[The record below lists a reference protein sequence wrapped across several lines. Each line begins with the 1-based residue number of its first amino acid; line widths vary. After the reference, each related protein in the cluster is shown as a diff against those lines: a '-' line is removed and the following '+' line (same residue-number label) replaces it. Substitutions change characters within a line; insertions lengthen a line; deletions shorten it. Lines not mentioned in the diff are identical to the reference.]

1 MPRILRPPPRALPQA
16 TAPTLRHRIDPEPL
30 MGWHGHLQLD
40 YRRAAS
46 RTVLQD
52 RHDGPLRVLQ
62 SLYPEGPGVCHNVL
76 VHPPGGLVGGDTL
89 ALDATLAPHT
99 HALVTTAG
107 ATRFYR
113 SLGPAAT
120 QTVRAKVEGDA
131 RLEWLPLETIA
142 FNGCNAESALRFDL
156 DRGAEMI
163 GWDVLALG
171 LPASEQPFERGTY
184 RQSIELPGRWLERG
198 VIDAAD
204 RRLLDSPLGFAGRR
218 TLGVLWFAAGDALA
232 DARRELLLEAAR
244 ELAAAH
250 PLARTAG
257 VTAVQPEVVV
267 MRVLAPAVEPAIA
280 LMTAVWQA
288 WRRAAWSISSTVP
301 RVWRT

>member
-1 MPRILRPPPRALPQA
+1 
-16 TAPTLRHRIDPEPL
+16 

-62 SLYPEGPGVCHNVL
+62 SLYPEGPGICHNVL

-120 QTVRAKVEGDA
+120 QTVRAKVEAGA

-142 FNGCNAESALRFDL
+142 FNGCNAESALRFEL
-156 DRGAEMI
+156 DSGAEMI

-171 LPASEQPFERGTY
+171 LPASEQPFERGIY

-198 VIDAAD
+198 AIDGAD

-218 TLGVLWFAAGDALA
+218 TLGVLWFAAGHALA
-232 DARRELLLEAAR
+232 DAQREALLEGAR
-244 ELAAAH
+244 EIAAAH

-257 VTAVQPEVVV
+257 VTAVRPEIVV
-267 MRVLAPAVEPAIA
+267 MRVLASAVEPAIA
-280 LMTAVWQA
+280 LLTAVWQA
-288 WRRAAWSISSTVP
+288 WRQAAWSISGTVP

>member
-1 MPRILRPPPRALPQA
+1 
-16 TAPTLRHRIDPEPL
+16 

-40 YRRAAS
+40 YRRAES

-52 RHDGPLRVLQ
+52 RHDGPLRVLR

-89 ALDATLAPHT
+89 ALDATVAPDA

-113 SLGPAAT
+113 STGPAAV
-120 QTVRAKVEGDA
+120 QTIRARVEADA

-142 FNGCNAESALRFDL
+142 FSGCNAESALRFEL
-156 DRGAEMI
+156 EAGAEMI

-171 LPASEQPFERGTY
+171 LPASEQPFERGRY

-204 RRLLDSPLGFAGRR
+204 RHLLDSPLGFAGRR
-218 TLGVLWFAAGDALA
+218 TLGVLWFAAGRALV
-232 DARRELLLEAAR
+232 DARREALLDAAR
-244 ELAAAH
+244 AIAAAD
-250 PLARTAG
+250 PLARSAG

-280 LMTAVWQA
+280 LLTAVWQA
-288 WRRAAWSISSTVP
+288 WRREAWAISGPVP